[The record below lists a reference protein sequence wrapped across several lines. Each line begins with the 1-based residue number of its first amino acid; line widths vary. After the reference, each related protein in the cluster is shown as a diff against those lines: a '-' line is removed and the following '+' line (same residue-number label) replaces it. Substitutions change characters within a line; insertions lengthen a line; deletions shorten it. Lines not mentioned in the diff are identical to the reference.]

1 MFVALLSIGRLP
13 DDVGVP
19 VNVPKVPFKFGVDSS
34 GNYGYIKAGA
44 DTVTPFLTRT
54 CNATAANVLS
64 GKTFS
69 NASSSGLT
77 GTMPNIKD
85 IDDAIS
91 SVYVANGSS
100 GSGIYARMN
109 AGAHITNA
117 ISGYP
122 ELFIPQSQIASTIGL
137 TADKIVSGNKILG
150 IWGSA
155 NAAVT
160 SQNGSFYFS
169 VNPNKTVTYQ
179 VKFNNNFAD
188 TNYRLTYTVTSGYY
202 KDYITMSVNQKLASG
217 FTLNVTSRNTGSNAT
232 GDISW
237 IAEQ

>member
-1 MFVALLSIGRLP
+1 MV
-13 DDVGVP
+13 
-19 VNVPKVPFKFGVDSS
+19 FKFGVDSS

-54 CNATAANVLS
+54 GNATAANVLS

-117 ISGYP
+117 SSGYP
-122 ELFIPQSQIASTIGL
+122 ELFIPQSQIANMLTGATASGQTRVTGTPVLTETISFGK
-137 TADKIVSGNKILG
+137 TFTIVPNVVIAYANG
-150 IWGSA
+150 WRGSDQYD
-155 NAAVT
+155 VT
-160 SQNGSFYFS
+160 SW
-169 VNPNKTVTYQ
+169 VT
-179 VKFNNNFAD
+179 
-188 TNYRLTYTVTSGYY
+188 
-202 KDYITMSVNQKLASG
+202 IT
-217 FTLNVTSRNTGSNAT
+217 NVTTTNFTVQIGKWTSYSYNH
-232 GDISW
+232 DISW
-237 IAEQ
+237 SAVGFVPI

>member
-1 MFVALLSIGRLP
+1 M
-13 DDVGVP
+13 
-19 VNVPKVPFKFGVDSS
+19 PFKFGVDSS

-54 CNATAANVLS
+54 GNATESQVLS
-64 GKTFS
+64 GYTFS

-91 SVYVANGSS
+91 SVYVENGSS
-100 GSGIYARMN
+100 GTGIYARMN
-109 AGAHITNA
+109 TGAHITTA
-117 ISGYP
+117 SSGYP
-122 ELFIPQSQIASTIGL
+122 ELFIPQSQISTAIGL
-137 TADKIVSGNKILG
+137 TADKIVSGNIILG

-160 SQNGSFYFS
+160 SQNGSFSFS
-169 VNPNKTVTYQ
+169 VNPRTTITYQ

-188 TNYRLTYTVTSGYY
+188 TNYRLSYAVTSGYY
-202 KDYITMSVNQKLASG
+202 KEYITMTVNQKLASG
-217 FTLNVTSRNTGSNAT
+217 FTLNVTSSNTGSNAT

>member
-1 MFVALLSIGRLP
+1 M
-13 DDVGVP
+13 
-19 VNVPKVPFKFGVDSS
+19 PFKFGVDSS
-34 GNYGYIKAGA
+34 GNYGYIKDGA

-54 CNATAANVLS
+54 GNATAEQVLA
-64 GKTFS
+64 GYTFS

-77 GTMPNIKD
+77 GTMPNIKA

-91 SVYVANGSS
+91 SVYVESSS
-100 GSGIYARMN
+100 GIFSRMN

-122 ELFIPQSQIASTIGL
+122 ELYIPQSQIASTIGL